1 MKFKK
6 GDVVT
11 IKSLEWYE
19 NEKDAWGEISI
30 DEGNRTFNEDMSEL
44 CGKKAKIEECLGE
57 DDNGEERYL
66 IDIDEGMWVWI
77 DWMFEDN
84 DEQQT
89 ENGEQQPTSNI
100 IRVSKNYVLSDKIV
114 SFDEL
119 EQLADNHKSVAWKH
133 NDNTYTLKPAAIFL
147 SWSYRLLKSNLPN
160 LYNVVLNDKANII
173 GEELYK
179 QGLVNSEDVQ
189 KVIDITRKILK

>member
-11 IKSLEWYE
+11 IKSLEWYNGNKDDC
-19 NEKDAWGEISI
+19 NEITVHGS
-30 DEGNRTFNEDMSEL
+30 GFTEDMSKF
-44 CGKKAKIEECLGE
+44 CGKKAKIRVVHESCG
-57 DDNGEERYL
+57 DYD
-66 IDIDEGMWVWI
+66 IDIDDEFYWE
-77 DWMFEDN
+77 DWMFEDSK
-84 DEQQT
+84 
-89 ENGEQQPTSNI
+89 EQQPTGDI
-100 IRVSKNYVLSDKIV
+100 IRVSKNYILSDKVV

-119 EQLADNHKSVAWKH
+119 EQLADNHKSVAWKY

-147 SWSYRLLKSNLPN
+147 NWSYRQLKLILPN
-160 LYNVVLNDKANII
+160 LYNVVLNDKATII

-179 QGLVNSEDVQ
+179 QGLVNGENVQ

>member
-6 GDVVT
+6 GDIVT

-30 DEGNRTFNEDMSEL
+30 DEGNCNFNEDMSEL
-44 CGKKAKIEECLGE
+44 CGKKAKIEEVHTSHG
-57 DDNGEERYL
+57 DKDYY
-66 IDIDEGMWVWI
+66 IDLDEKIHYWE
-77 DWMFEDN
+77 DWMFEDSK
-84 DEQQT
+84 
-89 ENGEQQPTSNI
+89 EQQPICDTI
-100 IRVSKNYVLSDKIV
+100 YVSKNYILSDKIV

-147 SWSYRLLKSNLPN
+147 NWSYRLLKLNLPN
-160 LYNVVLNDKANII
+160 LYRVSLNDKAIII

-179 QGLVNSEDVQ
+179 QGLVNGENVQ